1 MAKGL
6 IEEFKIPFVQEQV
19 KLKDIYSESES
30 KALLTILKKNDF
42 LMLRDSAIIWLLATT
57 GARAKE
63 LRNITINNVDLDRRV
78 ITLQCNQE

>member
-1 MAKGL
+1 M
-6 IEEFKIPFVQEQV
+6 
-19 KLKDIYSESES
+19 KDIYSESES